1 MNATPD
7 IAQLRDEMGKVAE
20 AVGTALDRLLP
31 TVDDYEARVF
41 EAMRYATLAGGK
53 RLRPFLVLA
62 SAALFDVPTARAT
75 RVACALECV
84 HTYSLVHDDLPC
96 MDDDDLRRGMPTT
109 HKKFDEATA
118 VLAGDG
124 LLTLAFELIADPETH
139 HDPLVRS
146 ELVLALAKAA
156 GAHGMVGGQMIDLM
170 AEDHEL
176 DIGEV
181 TRLQQMKTGALIRF
195 AVEAGG
201 IMGRATREQQHAL
214 QNYAHDL
221 GLAFQ
226 IIDDL
231 LDVEGSAEE
240 MGKAVGKDA
249 DGGKATFVSLLG
261 IERARTQADML
272 ASQAAVH
279 LDAFDDRAELLRI
292 LPHFV
297 TNRRH

>member
-1 MNATPD
+1 MTAATD
-7 IAQLRDEMGKVAE
+7 IALLSEEMGKVSKAID
-20 AVGTALDRLLP
+20 GALGRILP
-31 TVDDYEARVF
+31 TSEGHEAQLF
-41 EAMRYATLAGGK
+41 EAMRYASLAGGK

-62 SAALFDVPTARAT
+62 SASLFDVPTERST

-118 VLAGDG
+118 VLAGDA
-124 LLTLAFELIADPETH
+124 LLTYAFEILSDPETH
-139 HDPLVRS
+139 HDPLVRA
-146 ELVLALAKAA
+146 ELVHALAKES
-156 GAHGMVGGQMIDLM
+156 GGHGMAGGQMIDLL
-170 AEDHEL
+170 AADHEM

-201 IMGRATREQQHAL
+201 IMGRATRDQFHAL

-226 IIDDL
+226 IVDDL
-231 LDVEGSAEE
+231 LDVEGSEEE

-272 ASQAAVH
+272 ASQAVVH
-279 LDAFDDRAELLRI
+279 LDIFDDRAELLRL

-297 TNRRH
+297 VNRRH